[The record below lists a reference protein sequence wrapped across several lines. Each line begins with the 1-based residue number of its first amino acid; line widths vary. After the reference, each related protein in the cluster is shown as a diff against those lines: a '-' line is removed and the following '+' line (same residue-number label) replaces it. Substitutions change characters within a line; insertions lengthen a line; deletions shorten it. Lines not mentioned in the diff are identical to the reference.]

1 MRRYIAKQRSGITT
15 RTKRGHTSSSDA
27 MPNRRLT
34 RSTGR
39 GSWGAPPA
47 PPRPAHHAAADTAG
61 APGAQ
66 QPKYSRSRRRANP
79 GKAPLRPAP
88 PPAPL
93 PSRDRAAG
101 PRAPIGGRAGPGRG
115 DCRAAPGGWQPAR
128 SGVRDG
134 AQRAGA
140 RQGADRE
147 ARRRAAAPSGCC
159 QVGGRGRACSG
170 ERRAREG
177 DSLGRRRSRRGRGS
191 GAERSAVSWERR
203 GGAAARGGPPAEP
216 YRCAVPVPLA
226 RTAGTAGPGAAR
238 GAVPWGKEPA
248 AAAGRAAWKP
258 SRAVLAA
265 LPAPAVNV
273 KSRSRPPR
281 RADSMQRNSRLSLP
295 ASRPL
300 L

>member
-1 MRRYIAKQRSGITT
+1 MTLCQ
-15 RTKRGHTSSSDA
+15 
-27 MPNRRLT
+27 
-34 RSTGR
+34 TGVSR
-39 GSWGAPPA
+39 GAPA
-47 PPRPAHHAAADTAG
+47 GAAEGRHPPRPAHHAAADTAG

-93 PSRDRAAG
+93 TSRDRAAG

-115 DCRAAPGGWQPAR
+115 DRRAAPGGWQPAR

-191 GAERSAVSWERR
+191 GAERRELRAPRR
-203 GGAAARGGPPAEP
+203 C
-216 YRCAVPVPLA
+216 RC
-226 RTAGTAGPGAAR
+226 PGR
-238 GAVPWGKEPA
+238 S
-248 AAAGRAAWKP
+248 AGRA
-258 SRAVLAA
+258 V
-265 LPAPAVNV
+265 
-273 KSRSRPPR
+273 
-281 RADSMQRNSRLSLP
+281 SLRG
-295 ASRPL
+295 SRPL
-300 L
+300 SADGWDGRARCGSRGRALRKGAGRCRGESRVEAVKSCAGGTARSCG